1 MIYIYVCI
9 YIHITYIIYKLY
21 IYITKNTA
29 LNGLIH

>member
-9 YIHITYIIYKLY
+9 YIHITYIIYILY
-21 IYITKNTA
+21 IYVTKNTD